1 MIIKINFSSETTIY
15 TQLKNQII
23 EGIATGKLRRE
34 ESLPSIRQ
42 LAGDIGVNMH
52 TVNKAYSQLKAEG
65 YILIHKRKG
74 VIVNADQIRKNEKYK
89 ALLEEKIR
97 PIISESVCHGLNKED
112 FLKQCSLIFENII
125 PESKI

>member
-1 MIIKINFSSETTIY
+1 MIIKINFSTETTIY
-15 TQLKNQII
+15 KQLKNQII
-23 EGIATGKLRRE
+23 EGIATGKLRRG

-42 LAGDIGVNMH
+42 LASDIGVNMH
-52 TVNKAYSQLKAEG
+52 TVNKAYSQLKVDG

-74 VIVNADQIRKNEKYK
+74 VIVNPGPIRKNEKYK
-89 ALLEEKIR
+89 KTLNEKIR
-97 PIISESVCHGLNKED
+97 PIIAESVCHGLNEED

>member
-15 TQLKNQII
+15 KQLKNQII
-23 EGIATGKLRRE
+23 EGIAIGKLRRD

-52 TVNKAYSQLKAEG
+52 TVNKAYSQLRADG

-89 ALLEEKIR
+89 KTLEEKIR

-112 FLKQCSLIFENII
+112 FLKQCSLIFEDLI
-125 PESKI
+125 PESKL